1 MRKLGWSTLLA
12 MDDEIR
18 HFVEPGVDSVQAR
31 VRLMKNR
38 DKTPKKS
45 SAEAADFGGV
55 MATELRDEK
64 WLTEAYSIIEKKAE
78 IQTITT
84 ELRDFLN
91 IDHLVYFTSKVGG
104 SPSVDPYVRLTYPP
118 SWLARYLAM
127 GYADVDPIL
136 REGFR
141 RTLPFEWRELDISGS
156 AEAAFLEDAAAH
168 GVGPHG
174 YSIPV
179 STKHGHRGLLA
190 VSSSGSEGEWTKFLA
205 STQPSLIQIA
215 TRLHRRVVGE
225 LFGEDRPHLTPRE
238 LECLRWIAL
247 GKDTTEIAAILNI
260 SPHTTR
266 DYLKSVHYKLDCVTS
281 AQAVTKAVKLG
292 LLIL

>member
-1 MRKLGWSTLLA
+1 VRLP
-12 MDDEIR
+12 I
-18 HFVEPGVDSVQAR
+18 EPGVGGMQTKVGS
-31 VRLMKNR
+31 MTNG
-38 DKTPKKS
+38 DKSPKS
-45 SAEAADFGGV
+45 NSTESIHFGGA
-55 MATELRDEK
+55 MAAELPDEK
-64 WLTEAYSIIEKKAE
+64 WLTEAYAIIEKKAE
-78 IQTITT
+78 IQTVVT
-84 ELRDFLN
+84 ELRDFLK
-91 IDHLVYFTSKVGG
+91 IDHLVYYTSKLGG
-104 SPSVDPYVRLTYPP
+104 SPSADPYIRLTYPA
-118 SWLARYLAM
+118 SWLARYLGR
-127 GYADVDPIL
+127 GYADVDPVL

-141 RTLPFEWRELDISGS
+141 RTLPFDWRELEGSGA
-156 AEAAFLEDAAAH
+156 AEAAFLADAAAH

-190 VSSSGSEGEWTKFLA
+190 LSFSGSEEEWRKFLA
-205 STQPSLIQIA
+205 ITQPSLIQIA
-215 TRLHRRVVGE
+215 NRLHRRVVVD

-247 GKDTTEIAAILNI
+247 GKDTTEIATILHI

>member
-1 MRKLGWSTLLA
+1 MNKGDKS
-12 MDDEIR
+12 
-18 HFVEPGVDSVQAR
+18 P
-31 VRLMKNR
+31 KN
-38 DKTPKKS
+38 S
-45 SAEAADFGGV
+45 SAEAVHIGGV

-78 IQTITT
+78 IQTVVT

-91 IDHLVYFTSKVGG
+91 IDHLVYVTSKHGV
-104 SPSVDPYVRLTYPP
+104 SPSADPYIRLTYPP
-118 SWLARYLAM
+118 SWLARYLGM
-127 GYADVDPIL
+127 GYVDVDPIL

-141 RTLPFEWRELDISGS
+141 RTLSFEWRELDISGG
-156 AEAAFLEDAAAH
+156 AEAAFLADSAAH

-174 YSIPV
+174 YCIPV

-190 VSSSGSEGEWTKFLA
+190 VSFSGSEGEWTKFLA
-205 STQPSLIQIA
+205 VTQPGLIQIA
-215 TRLHRRVVGE
+215 NRLHRRVVGD

-247 GKDTTEIAAILNI
+247 GKDTTEIAAILHI
-260 SPHTTR
+260 SPHTIR

-292 LLIL
+292 LLIV

>member
-1 MRKLGWSTLLA
+1 VRKVGPMSNGDRNPKNNSAKHVHFGVA
-12 MDDEIR
+12 M
-18 HFVEPGVDSVQAR
+18 
-31 VRLMKNR
+31 
-38 DKTPKKS
+38 
-45 SAEAADFGGV
+45 AAQ
-55 MATELRDEK
+55 LPDEK
-64 WLTEAYSIIEKKAE
+64 WLTEAYSIIEKTAE
-78 IQTITT
+78 IQTVVT

-91 IDHLVYFTSKVGG
+91 IDHLVYYTSKLGG
-104 SPSVDPYVRLTYPP
+104 SPSTDPYIRLTYPA
-118 SWLARYLAM
+118 SWLARYLGR
-127 GYADVDPIL
+127 GYGDIDPVL

-141 RTLPFEWRELDISGS
+141 RTLPFEWRELSTDDA
-156 AEAAFLEDAAAH
+156 AEATFLADAAAH
-168 GVGPHG
+168 GIGPHG

-179 STKHGHRGLLA
+179 LTKHGHRGLFA
-190 VSSSGSEGEWTKFLA
+190 ISSSGSEEEWTKLLA
-205 STQPSLIQIA
+205 TIQPSLIQIA
-215 TRLHRRVVGE
+215 NRLHRRVVAG

-247 GKDTTEIAAILNI
+247 GKDTIEIATILHI